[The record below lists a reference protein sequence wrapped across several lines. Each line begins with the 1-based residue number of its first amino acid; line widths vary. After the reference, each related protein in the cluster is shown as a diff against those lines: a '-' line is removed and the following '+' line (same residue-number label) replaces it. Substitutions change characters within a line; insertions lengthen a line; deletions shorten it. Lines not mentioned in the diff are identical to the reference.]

1 MQTLLMVNPDGESGE
16 VLLSNMAKA
25 LKQGYERGVRI
36 QAPNNTVQVVAMS
49 QVALY
54 LSAGF
59 KIIPE

>member
-1 MQTLLMVNPDGESGE
+1 MDTTLMIDPSGESGA
-16 VLLSNMAKA
+16 VRLTDVPKA
-25 LKQGYERGVRI
+25 LQQGYERGVRL
-36 QAPNNTVQVVAMS
+36 QAPNNSVQVVAMS